1 MECLVTGAGGFVG
14 RGVIEALA
22 AAGHGGI
29 ATGRSAPRHL
39 PPGWV
44 GRERGAILAAPA
56 TAGIGV
62 IVHLEVLQDGAGD
75 AAALERVNVGGTAEW
90 LEWAARGGIARV
102 VFMSSM
108 LAVAA
113 RGGPILEDAP
123 PATGDSYGATKA
135 RAEAAVRA
143 WAAWPGRGAVILR
156 AAPVY
161 APEAGSNLL
170 ALVRRVRA
178 GRPVLLGRGEALRS
192 VVSRRNLAA
201 AVLFAL
207 SGPGGCEVYNVADP
221 RPLPMRELAATVAEL
236 AGAPPPRALPE
247 WLATAA
253 APLGTLCGWMTGW
266 TPPVTL
272 ARLRELRTEVD
283 VRCDRL
289 VAAGYRHPE
298 TTREGLAALVAY
310 VTRGG

>member
-1 MECLVTGAGGFVG
+1 MECLVTGAAGFVG

-29 ATGRSAPRHL
+29 ATGRSPPPRL

-56 TAGIGV
+56 PAGIGA

-75 AAALERVNVGGTAEW
+75 AAALERVNVGGTGEW
-90 LEWAARGGIARV
+90 LEWAGRSGIARA

-108 LAVAA
+108 LAVAP

-123 PATGDSYGATKA
+123 PASGDSYGASKA
-135 RAEAAVRA
+135 RAEALVRA
-143 WAAWPGRGAVILR
+143 WGAAPGRSAVILR

-161 APEAGSNLL
+161 APDTGSNLL
-170 ALVRRVRA
+170 SLVRRVRA

-207 SGPGGCEVYNVADP
+207 TRPVGCEVYNVADP
-221 RPLPMRELAATVAEL
+221 RPLPMRELAAMVAEL

-247 WLATAA
+247 WLAAAA
-253 APLGTLCGWMTGW
+253 APLGTLWGRIGGRAVPWS
-266 TPPVTL
+266 L
-272 ARLRELRTEVD
+272 ARLRELRTPVD
-283 VRCDRL
+283 FPADRL

-298 TTREGLAALVAY
+298 TTREGLAALVAH
-310 VTRGG
+310 VAGGG

>member
-22 AAGHGGI
+22 AAGQGGI
-29 ATGRSAPRHL
+29 ATGRSPPRHL

-44 GRERGAILAAPA
+44 GRPRGEILAGPAP
-56 TAGIGV
+56 AGIGAV
-62 IVHLEVLQDGAGD
+62 VHLEVLQAGAGD
-75 AAALERVNVGGTAEW
+75 AAALERVNVGGTVEW
-90 LEWAARGGIARV
+90 LEWAAREGITRV
-102 VFMSSM
+102 VFMSSL
-108 LAVAA
+108 LAVTA

-123 PATGDSYGATKA
+123 PATGDSYGASKA

-143 WAAWPGRGAVILR
+143 WAAGPGRSAVILR

-161 APEAGSNLL
+161 GPDAGSNLL

-201 AVLFAL
+201 AVRFAL
-207 SGPGGCEVYNVADP
+207 ARPAGCEVYNVADP
-221 RPLPMRELAATVAEL
+221 RPLPMRELAGTVAEL
-236 AGAPPPRALPE
+236 TGAAPPRSLPV
-247 WLATAA
+247 WLAIAA
-253 APLGTLCGWMTGW
+253 APLGTLCGVMTGW
-266 TPPVTL
+266 TPPWSL
-272 ARLRELRTEVD
+272 ARLRELRTPVD
-283 VRCDRL
+283 FPCDRL

-298 TTREGLAALVAY
+298 TTREGLAALAAY
-310 VTRGG
+310 VRGGG